1 MCNYCG
7 KKGKTSGLLKKPDN
21 RNDSLF
27 ENAFCFILGSVLV
40 IEYNAYSC
48 DSSFVESVEIKFCP
62 MCGREL
68 GGFKDK
74 QSMTVS
80 EQIDQFGGN
89 TRDALNV
96 ALTRLEQ
103 MEMTLAAVRA
113 NAQMEIVQARWKV
126 QKEFIEILI
135 KAEENLPDSQ

>member
-68 GGFKDK
+68 GGFKDE
-74 QSMTVS
+74 QPMSVS
-80 EQIDQFGGN
+80 EQIDQFI
-89 TRDALNV
+89 A
-96 ALTRLEQ
+96 E
-103 MEMTLAAVRA
+103 LAAVRA

>member
-1 MCNYCG
+1 
-7 KKGKTSGLLKKPDN
+7 
-21 RNDSLF
+21 
-27 ENAFCFILGSVLV
+27 
-40 IEYNAYSC
+40 
-48 DSSFVESVEIKFCP
+48 
-62 MCGREL
+62 
-68 GGFKDK
+68 
-74 QSMTVS
+74 MTVS
-80 EQIDQFGGN
+80 ETIDQFIAENGGN